1 MMMSSPK
8 SSVSC
13 WCALTNARD
22 FTESHAERACKEAKS
37 TCAGADLPPEE
48 EELLEEGTAAGAS
61 VDIFVG
67 FTQVSMDAFE
77 CEDFNRAL
85 RFLSFFLS
93 LEEREQ
99 PPLSKTHMIL
109 YE

>member
-13 WCALTNARD
+13 WCALTNASD

-48 EELLEEGTAAGAS
+48 EEEELKLEEGTAAFCAS
-61 VDIFVG
+61 VDIFVRRVYSG
-67 FTQVSMDAFE
+67 VDG
-77 CEDFNRAL
+77 
-85 RFLSFFLS
+85 RF
-93 LEEREQ
+93 
-99 PPLSKTHMIL
+99 
-109 YE
+109 

>member
-8 SSVSC
+8 SPLSAS
-13 WCALTNARD
+13 D